1 LIAGWVTPAMKLFLS
16 ASVGS
21 AALLLL
27 LLVGCSTAASEE
39 EAPPKDEVGKLEQ
52 RLEGQGVALMPF
64 ALGDVRCS
72 LDADPTMMNRDTL
85 ASCAHLDLAKLP
97 ADLVVT
103 DDPRVFDPRSDSDQK
118 RTILVFVGPT
128 IESSESRGWIAAVGL
143 GPTASATNNNTQ
155 LVKSTTTIRPQ
166 VAMAA
171 PLLIEGGK
179 MLIAA
184 GIAFFGAKAIV
195 ATGEA
200 VLNQSQSRPIVEESE
215 RVVTRQSRLINCT
228 PDEHELLKSNKT
240 RACDVPDTCE
250 RAAAR
255 IGGGGS
261 LCLGLDSRR
270 KEFQKCRDARQ
281 EVTDRCFGGKPDEE
295 HARQIA
301 NMDRLVKECDS
312 LLSQRCP

>member
-1 LIAGWVTPAMKLFLS
+1 MKSFFS
-16 ASVGS
+16 VGSVGS

-27 LLVGCSTAASEE
+27 LIGCSTAAEEEEE
-39 EAPPKDEVGKLEQ
+39 EAPKDEVAKLEQ

-64 ALGDVRCS
+64 AVGDARCS
-72 LDADPTMMNRDTL
+72 LDVDPTTMNRDTL

-97 ADLVVT
+97 PDLVVT

-128 IESSESRGWIAAVGL
+128 IESIESRGWIAAVGL
-143 GPTASATNNNTQ
+143 GPAASANNNTQ
-155 LVKSTTTIRPQ
+155 LVKSTIRPQ

-179 MLIAA
+179 MLIGA

-228 PDEHELLKSNKT
+228 PDEHELLKSNKN

-301 NMDRLVKECDS
+301 NMDRLVKDCDS